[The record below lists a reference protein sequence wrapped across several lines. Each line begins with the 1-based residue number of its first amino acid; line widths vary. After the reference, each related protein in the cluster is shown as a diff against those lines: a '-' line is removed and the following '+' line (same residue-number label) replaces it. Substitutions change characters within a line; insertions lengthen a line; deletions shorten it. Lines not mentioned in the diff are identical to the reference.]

1 MIEILNGRKET
12 VLYKGINGVKFYYN
26 CETDSYPL
34 HWHIPLEIIMPLKN
48 NYTVQMKGQELLV
61 EEGDVLIIPPGELHE
76 IKAPSYGE
84 RIIMQIDCSI
94 LGNLKG
100 MDSLLHM
107 LHPYRII
114 KYEENAVLAKN
125 LHYLLTEIKNEYFGN
140 EAFKESSI
148 FAFVVRFFVALGRA
162 SLKAEHI
169 FPNITINKQQEYI
182 EKFVD
187 VCNYITAHC
196 TEEISVESVATLA
209 GFSKFHFC
217 RLFKQFTGYSF
228 YEYLNIQRISYAER
242 LFMNRDLSITDIAM
256 QSGFNS
262 ISTFN
267 RIFKEHKQCSPSK
280 YKSLNYSKKC

>member
-1 MIEILNGRKET
+1 MNMIEILNGKKET
-12 VLYKGINGVKFYYN
+12 VLYKGINRVKVYYN
-26 CETDSYPL
+26 CETDDYPI

-48 NYTVQMKGQELLV
+48 QYTVHIKGQELLL

-76 IKAPSYGE
+76 INAPSYGE

-94 LGNLKG
+94 IGNLKG

-107 LHPYRII
+107 LHPYRMVR
-114 KYEENAVLAKN
+114 YEEDAVLAKN
-125 LHYLLTEIKNEYFGN
+125 LHHLLTEIKNEYFGN
-140 EAFKESSI
+140 EAFKEPII
-148 FAFVVRFFVALGRA
+148 FALVVRFFVALGRE
-162 SLKAEHI
+162 SLKGEHL

-182 EKFVD
+182 EKFIEI
-187 VCNYITAHC
+187 CNYITSHC
-196 TEEISVESVATLA
+196 TEEISVESVAALA
-209 GFSKFHFC
+209 GFSKFHFS

-228 YEYLNIQRISYAER
+228 YEYLNIERISYAER
-242 LFMNRDLSITDIAM
+242 LFMNPEMSITDIAM

-280 YKSLNYSKKC
+280 YKSLNY